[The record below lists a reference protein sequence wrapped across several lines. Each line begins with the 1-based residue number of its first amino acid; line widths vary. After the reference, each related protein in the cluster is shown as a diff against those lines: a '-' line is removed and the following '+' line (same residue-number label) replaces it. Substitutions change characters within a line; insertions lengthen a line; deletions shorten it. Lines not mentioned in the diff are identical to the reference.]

1 MNMVELPCASSTIK
15 FDNVI
20 FEILKH
26 ARVYNILQSE
36 NDGVYIYIWLV
47 SGHTKTEH
55 TSVYDINYN
64 TLLGDIVGINCV
76 NLVDNQKYAPIRL
89 LEKYN

>member
-1 MNMVELPCASSTIK
+1 MFMNMVELPCASSTIK

-36 NDGVYIYIWLV
+36 NDGVYIYI
-47 SGHTKTEH
+47 
-55 TSVYDINYN
+55 
-64 TLLGDIVGINCV
+64 
-76 NLVDNQKYAPIRL
+76 
-89 LEKYN
+89 